1 LHSAFSLFQVI
12 RFLFKEKLMS
22 TAELKIDLFR
32 RLEFLDKKKLMG
44 VYQLIINYI
53 DKSKGELDDLLDA
66 QKDGIYKG
74 LNQLREDKGIYH
86 TVVMKKYRSK
96 FSDE

>member
-74 LNQLREDKGIYH
+74 LNQL
-86 TVVMKKYRSK
+86 
-96 FSDE
+96 